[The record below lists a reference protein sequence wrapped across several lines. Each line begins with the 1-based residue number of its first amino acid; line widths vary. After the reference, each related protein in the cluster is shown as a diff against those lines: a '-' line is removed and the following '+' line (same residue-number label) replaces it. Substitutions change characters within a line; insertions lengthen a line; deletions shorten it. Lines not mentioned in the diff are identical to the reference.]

1 MALIDILTSVALAAT
16 ATVTASISP
25 AQTSTPAFRPFGVS
39 QDALPSALGCT
50 PIYGNQPD
58 ATGQYSCNSLPDG
71 NDLYDQYVLA
81 YVRGM
86 GICNVVAVSRYI
98 NDDQRGTTTRQVY
111 KEAASLL
118 ASQFG
123 PADEKIDHVA
133 TSKFGKDGMFKEA
146 VIAQERQIFEQWDN
160 LNTKFQ
166 NAQSAS
172 VTISGS
178 EDAGLAVYSILRFA
192 HNDACLSNLEQQTG
206 LSGDDAQ

>member
-1 MALIDILTSVALAAT
+1 MAIIDILTSVAFA

-25 AQTSTPAFRPFGVS
+25 SETNVPAFRPFGVS
-39 QDALPSALGCT
+39 QDALPSALGCK
-50 PIYGNQPD
+50 PIYGNLPD
-58 ATGQYSCNSLPDG
+58 VTGQYSCNRLPGG
-71 NDLYDQYVLA
+71 NDLFDQYVLA

-86 GICNVVAVSRYI
+86 GICNVVAISRYI
-98 NDDQRGTTTRQVY
+98 DDDQRGTTTREVY

-123 PADEKIDHVA
+123 PADEKVDHVA
-133 TSKFGKDGMFKEA
+133 TSRFGKDGMFRQA
-146 VIAQERQIFEQWDN
+146 VIAQERQVFEQWDN
-160 LNTKFQ
+160 LDTKFQ

-178 EDAGLAVYSILRFA
+178 EDWGLAVYSIFRFA

-206 LSGDDAQ
+206 LSGNDAD